1 MEKTVTPQRARELHF
16 LDYSEEMLNNPTLI
30 QEMRNNILN
39 NDGYIVRNMV
49 DPALLDKIRDY
60 LISVG
65 RGSLPSYHHLKQGCP
80 DFHRIHQF
88 DQRSYV
94 KGLMHQFMFHPWNQN
109 IFDLFSI
116 MKPIYNLKNLLSNLD
131 KDAYLETTPDDG
143 FISRLSF
150 QYYPKGGGCIKRH
163 SDPVDIHQLCVPVL
177 LMSDYGEDYK
187 EGGGYVVDADDN
199 VLITDSHM
207 KKGDVVFF
215 NAQVVHGVAPVDPDE
230 KTDWLSFAGRW
241 ICLVSVIK
249 TMSNQAALNALQLE
263 D

>member
-1 MEKTVTPQRARELHF
+1 MEKTISPQRARNIHYIDF
-16 LDYSEEMLNNPTLI
+16 SPNIVNDTALI
-30 QEMRNNILN
+30 QEMRNNIIN
-39 NDGYIVRNMV
+39 NDGYIVRNVV
-49 DPALLDKIRDY
+49 DPKILERIKEY
-60 LISVG
+60 LILVG

-109 IFDLFSI
+109 MFDLFSL
-116 MKPIYNLKNLLSNLD
+116 MKPIYQIKNLISNLD
-131 KDAYLETTPDDG
+131 KDAYLTTTPDDG

-150 QYYPKGGGCIKRH
+150 QYYPQGGGCIKRH
-163 SDPVDIHQLCVPVL
+163 SDPVDVHQLCVPIL
-177 LMSDYGEDYK
+177 SMSDYGKDYQ
-187 EGGGYVVDADDN
+187 EGGGYVVDRNDQVVN
-199 VLITDSHM
+199 LDSHM

-215 NAQVVHGVAPVDPDE
+215 NAQVVHGVAPVDPE
-230 KTDWLSFAGRW
+230 KAMDWFSFAGRW

-249 TMSNQAALNALQLE
+249 TEANQTALNALQLE